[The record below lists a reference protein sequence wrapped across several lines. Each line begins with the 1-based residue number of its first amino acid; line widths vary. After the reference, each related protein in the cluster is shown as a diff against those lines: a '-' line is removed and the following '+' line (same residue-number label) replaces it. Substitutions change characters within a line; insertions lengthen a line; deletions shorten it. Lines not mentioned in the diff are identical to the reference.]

1 MNDSNFSNQSEA
13 FPPEFYNDLA
23 LIQWIETNPDYA
35 DLVKEVDGIAVE
47 ETQEKN
53 KLQPILSGIKDL
65 FIADS
70 KEYYGT
76 AYVTPKVKGDAKVT
90 ALTVTASNNFDFLGN
105 APLFFFACQNLGNFP
120 ALFLSFAINLAILKF
135 GNLIASSVVRGSQN
149 AYQWSTWAAIMGL
162 IPLNILQSFATGAG
176 VELLNNRSQ
185 LNQIHAQTL
194 IAEQVAEETENLEN
208 LKSVEHPRYQAVKE
222 RCEKGEAVLN
232 RLERTNPRW
241 DSLYVSLYGSWAD
254 RAQNWQQLALE
265 KLPVCR
271 QVSRLEEQAF
281 MNYEQAKNRF
291 EAKQLLKTE
300 ISNDLIFLQRAYPQT
315 YEQAFTES
323 GEIRSSLVLSQLALE
338 NFVGKL
344 LRLDISSMGL
354 SLFFF
359 LLSVI
364 TSLVSC
370 GKLMLYSRRSDVQM
384 SWNDEIRTER
394 DRWLEEQFRA
404 YARRYYNQQ
413 HNNDQ

>member
-1 MNDSNFSNQSEA
+1 MN
-13 FPPEFYNDLA
+13 
-23 LIQWIETNPDYA
+23 
-35 DLVKEVDGIAVE
+35 
-47 ETQEKN
+47 
-53 KLQPILSGIKDL
+53 
-65 FIADS
+65 
-70 KEYYGT
+70 
-76 AYVTPKVKGDAKVT
+76 
-90 ALTVTASNNFDFLGN
+90 
-105 APLFFFACQNLGNFP
+105 
-120 ALFLSFAINLAILKF
+120 
-135 GNLIASSVVRGSQN
+135 
-149 AYQWSTWAAIMGL
+149 
-162 IPLNILQSFATGAG
+162 
-176 VELLNNRSQ
+176 
-185 LNQIHAQTL
+185 
-194 IAEQVAEETENLEN
+194 
-208 LKSVEHPRYQAVKE
+208 
-222 RCEKGEAVLN
+222 
-232 RLERTNPRW
+232 
-241 DSLYVSLYGSWAD
+241 
-254 RAQNWQQLALE
+254 
-265 KLPVCR
+265 R
-271 QVSRLEEQAF
+271 Q
-281 MNYEQAKNRF
+281 KNRF